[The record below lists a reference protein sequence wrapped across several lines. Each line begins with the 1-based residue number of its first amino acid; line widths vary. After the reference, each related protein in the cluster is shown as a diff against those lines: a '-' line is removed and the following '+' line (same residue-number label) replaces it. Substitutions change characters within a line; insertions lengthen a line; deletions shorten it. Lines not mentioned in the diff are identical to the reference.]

1 MPYQYTKGGLSGA
14 TQNVTFVDPSTEG
27 AATFTAK
34 SNVLTVGKTKVTM
47 VNATARLNQPVA
59 VGTPECDPCGQP
71 SVSSGC
77 EIRFNIV
84 KGDAV
89 NLASLRTELNRL
101 VDVAIADYNLLA
113 GLLPP
118 PSSTFGE

>member
-14 TQNVTFVDPSTEG
+14 TQNVTFVDPSNEG
-27 AATFTAK
+27 AVTFTAK

-47 VNATARLNQPVA
+47 VNATARLNQPVS

-71 SVSSGC
+71 SVNSGC
-77 EIRFNIV
+77 EIRFNVV
-84 KGDAV
+84 KGDAT
-89 NLASLRTELNRL
+89 NLAALRTELNRL
-101 VDVAIADYNLLA
+101 VDAALADYNLLA

-118 PSSTFGE
+118 PSATFEV